1 MKTLYPNEPEDG
13 HNHVWEYA
21 EGCDTGTDEDAYICS
36 RCGLLTAFPRDT
48 RFDEAEEDKLADA
61 LKVLEQIDFSV
72 CSSLSRL
79 YDKMPWEDMERACG
93 YKRNA

>member
-1 MKTLYPNEPEDG
+1 MNKTIQDAFDRRT
-13 HNHVWEYA
+13 A
-21 EGCDTGTDEDAYICS
+21 EM
-36 RCGLLTAFPRDT
+36 R
-48 RFDEAEEDKLADA
+48 AEEDKLADA